1 MIGFGL
7 QKLAKENG
15 MRISGGVAYGS
26 YQGFAVTFSE
36 GAGYKR
42 VDFAVRF
49 ENSAQKAAF
58 MDAVD
63 AAGIQ
68 RTYLIRN
75 MGLGERRIQIFFAD
89 SFGTMKRIRA
99 FLAWFVPV
107 LRQFGAS
114 GYNICPHCGCDVSN
128 GRWILMDGTAYCMH
142 DSCAQNLAA
151 QLNAGNERRREE
163 ESGSYITGAIGAVL
177 GAAIGAV
184 LWAVILMA
192 GYVASLA
199 GLFIGLLSQKG
210 YDLLKGKQGKGKIA
224 ILIVAI
230 VLGVLLGTFGGY
242 VAAFLNEFGSED
254 GFAHV
259 AQLAMKRLLDNPT
272 RMAKDLLLGFVFA
285 ALGVYSILRN
295 TGRAVADDKFVYLP

>member
-114 GYNICPHCGCDVSN
+114 GYNICSHCG
-128 GRWILMDGTAYCMH
+128 
-142 DSCAQNLAA
+142 
-151 QLNAGNERRREE
+151 
-163 ESGSYITGAIGAVL
+163 
-177 GAAIGAV
+177 
-184 LWAVILMA
+184 
-192 GYVASLA
+192 
-199 GLFIGLLSQKG
+199 
-210 YDLLKGKQGKGKIA
+210 
-224 ILIVAI
+224 
-230 VLGVLLGTFGGY
+230 
-242 VAAFLNEFGSED
+242 
-254 GFAHV
+254 
-259 AQLAMKRLLDNPT
+259 
-272 RMAKDLLLGFVFA
+272 FV
-285 ALGVYSILRN
+285 
-295 TGRAVADDKFVYLP
+295 